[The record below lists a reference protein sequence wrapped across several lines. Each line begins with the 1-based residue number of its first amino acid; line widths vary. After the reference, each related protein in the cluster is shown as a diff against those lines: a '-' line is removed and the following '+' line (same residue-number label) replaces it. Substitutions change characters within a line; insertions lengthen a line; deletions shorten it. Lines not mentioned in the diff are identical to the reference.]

1 MANRELYKRTFAKDR
16 AQRQF
21 EEMESRQRKRT
32 QQRYQ
37 NYQNARD
44 VQDEDGKSVAA
55 SNIVVSTNNEDR
67 SKKQT
72 AYLQRFI
79 EWKKAKKENQK
90 NKENVPQKK
99 PFIPAGISARN
110 CLSNPQLAVTNYT
123 NKKRKANELD
133 KNQKHEKPEV
143 TFFLWHAISIHLI

>member
-1 MANRELYKRTFAKDR
+1 MANRDLYKRTFAKDR

-21 EEMESRQRKRT
+21 EEIESRQRKRT
-32 QQRYQ
+32 QQRHQ
-37 NYQNARD
+37 HYQNARD
-44 VQDEDGKSVAA
+44 VQDEVDKSVAS
-55 SNIVVSTNNEDR
+55 SNIVVRTNNEDR

-110 CLSNPQLAVTNYT
+110 CLTNSQLAVTNYT
-123 NKKRKANELD
+123 NKKRKVIALD
-133 KNQKHEKPEV
+133 KNHKQEKQEV
-143 TFFLWHAISIHLI
+143 IFLL

>member
-21 EEMESRQRKRT
+21 EEIESRQRKRT

-44 VQDEDGKSVAA
+44 VPDEVDKPAA
-55 SNIVVSTNNEDR
+55 SANIVVSTSNEDR

-79 EWKKAKKENQK
+79 EWKKTKKENLK

-110 CLSNPQLAVTNYT
+110 CLTNSQFAATNYT
-123 NKKRKANELD
+123 NKKRKMNELD
-133 KNQKHEKPEV
+133 KNHKQEKQEV
-143 TFFLWHAISIHLI
+143 IFLL